1 MNCERCYYYGKAADA
16 PETVEEECMW
26 IPSEEDGY
34 NRPCE
39 AGCEKTVIGISIERL
54 REELSRGCEYSA
66 TQDIVHCSFLETME
80 ELGGIG
86 DWDEMAAED
95 IEGQMCVLQSLFE
108 KFYDKTVEK
117 IVNYI
122 ESYKEKEQ

>member
-1 MNCERCYYYGKAADA
+1 MMNCERCYYYGKAADA

-26 IPSEEDGY
+26 IPSEEDEY

-66 TQDIVHCSFLETME
+66 TQDIVHCSFWKLWKNLEE
-80 ELGGIG
+80 
-86 DWDEMAAED
+86 
-95 IEGQMCVLQSLFE
+95 
-108 KFYDKTVEK
+108 
-117 IVNYI
+117 
-122 ESYKEKEQ
+122 